1 MKIAIVGFGNV
12 GRKFAE
18 LFSRAG
24 CDVIVGLRSVPT
36 EPLPYVHASIKE
48 AAKAADMIALAIP
61 FFACADVLPAIAEES
76 KGKIVIDSTNPINSD
91 WSPKLLGQENS
102 AGEEVSRLLPE
113 SQVVKAFNTIF
124 ADVMSQ
130 PVRDGDRITAFVAGD
145 DDRAKHVVADLAANV
160 GYAPVDTG
168 PLYTARYLESMA
180 HLNIQIAV
188 GQNGGTDA
196 AFIYSQN

>member
-1 MKIAIVGFGNV
+1 MKIAVIGYGNV
-12 GRKFAE
+12 GKKLSE
-18 LFSRAG
+18 LFSKAG
-24 CDVIVGLRSVPT
+24 YDVILGLRSAPA
-36 EPLPYVHASIKE
+36 ESIPYPYASFKE

-61 FFACADVLPAIAEES
+61 FSACADILPAIVEES
-76 KGKIVIDSTNPINSD
+76 KGKIVIDSTNPINPD

-102 AGEEVSRLLPE
+102 AGEEVSRFLPE

-124 ADVMSQ
+124 ADVMGK
-130 PVRDGDRITAFVAGD
+130 PIKDGKQITAFVAGD
-145 DDRAKHVVADLAANV
+145 DDSAKQIVANLAANV

-196 AFIYSQN
+196 AFIYSQI